1 MPLPAS
7 RWLPAPLRTALLTGL
22 LSAAPGLAF
31 AGSVAVPPLVS
42 SGVDAKQTHNL
53 TSLIASE
60 LDFMA
65 EFEGSKHL
73 TKKPAGFGASCL
85 ASGGCLGKVA
95 SGAGSTATVAGAVS
109 RKGSTLDFYL
119 VYAEGSS
126 IVRTKEFSLEDSP
139 SSVADGMTGAV
150 RALVTG
156 QSPKAAA
163 AAASGKVDDDAF
175 EDPYDDDESFIVA
188 PPVSRRIPTD
198 SDGSRS
204 NELDDFEFDPEEER
218 RKAEE
223 EERARIAAV
232 EARERQEAEARRQR
246 EAEEEERRRAALLV
260 ARQEEE
266 AQDEEDDFDD
276 FDLSFG
282 GGVVSVDE
290 AKDEDEEDDRSGAF
304 VAAPPPPR
312 SSRSNSSSRDSSP
325 RSSSSRSDRG
335 GGYDDLDSSPS
346 RDRGS
351 ERDRS
356 SSRDRGTAGR
366 SGSDRGSRDSSE
378 DVSPRVTLTPHIG
391 YSYFQSFNFLTYG
404 AELGVLPTENL
415 QILAGID
422 VYSTRRAV
430 PIELQEQG
438 YPPYTW
444 NSILPFNFGAVY
456 KFSGKVR
463 PYVGGDVLLIPGL
476 VQGEGGLGTGLRVRG
491 GVDIYFTDNLGI
503 NFNAAAG
510 FLAGKSLEAVNPEA
524 GTSGL
529 TPQITTGLVLAF

>member
-22 LSAAPGLAF
+22 LSVAPGLAF

-73 TKKPAGFGASCL
+73 MKKPAGFGASCL

-109 RKGSTLDFYL
+109 RKGSALDFYL

-126 IVRTKEFSLEDSP
+126 IVRTKEFSLQDSP
-139 SSVADGMTGAV
+139 SAVADGMSSAV
-150 RALVTG
+150 RELVTG
-156 QSPKAAA
+156 QSQKAAA

-175 EDPYDDDESFIVA
+175 EDPYDEDESFIVA
-188 PPVSRRIPTD
+188 PPVSRRIPTE
-198 SDGSRS
+198 SQGSRS

-232 EARERQEAEARRQR
+232 EARQRQEAEERRQR

-266 AQDEEDDFDD
+266 AQSEDEDFDD

-290 AKDEDEEDDRSGAF
+290 AKDEDEEDDRGGAF

-312 SSRSNSSSRDSSP
+312 SSRSSSGSRDSSP

-335 GGYDDLDSSPS
+335 GYDDLDGGPS
-346 RDRGS
+346 RAS
-351 ERDRS
+351 N
-356 SSRDRGTAGR
+356 SSRDRNSSRDKSSGSRG
-366 SGSDRGSRDSSE
+366 GSDRGSRDSSE
-378 DVSPRVTLTPHIG
+378 DVSPRVTLTPHMG
-391 YSYFQSFNFLTYG
+391 YSYFQSFHFLTYG

-529 TPQITTGLVLAF
+529 TPQVTTGIVLAF